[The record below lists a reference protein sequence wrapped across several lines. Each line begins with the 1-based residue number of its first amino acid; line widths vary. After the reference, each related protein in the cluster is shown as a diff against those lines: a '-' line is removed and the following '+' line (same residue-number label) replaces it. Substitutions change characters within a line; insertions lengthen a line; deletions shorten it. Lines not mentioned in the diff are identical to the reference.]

1 MEKNCNTWT
10 SLRNDSYP
18 EDYDYNGTCDN
29 SHDATAQPAF
39 LYIVFLL
46 GALGNAVVL
55 LVLLLLVKLK
65 TMTDVCLLNLASSD
79 LIMTVSL
86 PLWASNTQTVISCK
100 VITGVYQLGL
110 YSGSL
115 FVTFMSVDR
124 YLAIVHAVA
133 AMRARSLHYGIIISF
148 IIWIISVIMAIP
160 QIIFA
165 NLEIDENNVS
175 TCGPLYPTDTWKKFR
190 NFSENIVILFVCL
203 PIIIFC
209 YVKIL
214 VVLSKTRN
222 SQRDKAVKLVLVIV
236 CLFVVCWVPYNLVI
250 FLQTLQF
257 YDILNNCTYF
267 QNINTALLATQLI
280 ALLHCCVNP
289 IIYAFVGEKFRK
301 SMSTVFLRYIHKREQ
316 RRGTSRQTD
325 TTEKET
331 TNMPLRSE
339 Y

>member
-1 MEKNCNTWT
+1 MNSSE
-10 SLRNDSYP
+10 NDSYP

-39 LYIVFLL
+39 LYIVYKSSHLKNNTDSSL
-46 GALGNAVVL
+46 NYEPGN
-55 LVLLLLVKLK
+55 

-301 SMSTVFLRYIHKREQ
+301 VLIYFVSLTVDLWQNVEIFFCIYFFFTKDHK
-316 RRGTSRQTD
+316 
-325 TTEKET
+325 
-331 TNMPLRSE
+331 LI
-339 Y
+339 